1 MKSTVFWALIVLNAA
16 LLLSFVWRIMPDNAA
31 HAQQRGAATPA
42 RAGDYLVINAE
53 VSGGSNGILVIL
65 DQANAQLSAVG
76 YDDSNHKVE
85 PMGKID
91 LRQALQGGAGGTV
104 APRGRAGARTG
115 Y

>member
-16 LLLSFVWRIMPDNAA
+16 LLLSFVWRVMPANTA
-31 HAQQRGAATPA
+31 HAQQRGAAATPQ

-91 LRQALQGGAGGTV
+91 LRQALQGGGA
-104 APRGRAGARTG
+104 APARGRAGARTG